1 MVKKIKINRALFDRA
16 DKYTSKYKTKPGL
29 TEAVIR
35 EISAQKQEPKY
46 MLEKRLLAFELFKK
60 TPLPKW
66 GPNLSNLNLDEII
79 YYVRPGTE
87 EKTSWEEVPEEIKKT
102 FDRLGLPEAEKQALA
117 GVGAQ
122 YDSDVVYHNLQKT
135 LRDQGVIF
143 ENMDVAVQEYPDMVK
158 KHFMTN
164 CVPISDHK
172 FAMLHG
178 AVWSGGTFIYVPKGV
193 KVELP
198 LQAYFRMNA
207 ESGGQFEHTLI
218 IVDEGADVQY
228 IEGCSAPRYSK
239 NSIHAGCVE
248 IFVGENAKMR
258 YYSIENWSKNT
269 YNLNTKRA
277 LVEKNGTVEWIS
289 GNLGSGV
296 TMLYPC
302 SILRGEGA
310 KSDNLG
316 IAYSGE
322 GQDQDIGA
330 KTIHVAPNTS
340 SITKSRSI
348 SAYGGRSTFRGLVK
362 ISKNAKNSKAI
373 VICDGLLMD
382 EKSSC
387 NTIPSMDI
395 YNNEV
400 EAAHEA
406 RVGKIGDEEIFYLMS
421 KGISEE
427 RAIQLI
433 VAGFI
438 EPIVKVL
445 PFEYA
450 LELNRLIEMEM
461 DGSII

>member
-16 DKYTSKYKTKPGL
+16 DKDTSKYKTKPGL

-35 EISAQKQEPKY
+35 EISAQKREPKW
-46 MLEKRLLAFELFKK
+46 MREKRLLAFELFQK

-87 EKTSWEEVPEEIKKT
+87 EKTSWEEVQEEIKKT

-143 ENMDVAVQEYPDMVK
+143 ENMDIAVQKYPDMVK

-310 KSDNLG
+310 KSDSLG
-316 IAYSGE
+316 IAYAGE
-322 GQDQDIGA
+322 GQVQDVGA
-330 KTIHVAPNTS
+330 KAIHLAPKTS
-340 SITKSRSI
+340 SIIVSKSIYAS
-348 SAYGGRSTFRGLVK
+348 GGRSVYRGLVK
-362 ISKNAKNSKAI
+362 ITKNATDAKTS
-373 VICDGLLMD
+373 VTCDGLMID
-382 EKSSC
+382 KTSSC
-387 NTIPSMDI
+387 ATIPEMDV
-395 YNNEV
+395 YNDQV
-400 EAAHEA
+400 EAVHEA
-406 RVGKIGDEEIFYLMS
+406 REGKIGEDEVFYLMS
-421 KGISEE
+421 RGLSEE
-427 RAIQLI
+427 RATQLV

-438 EPIVKVL
+438 EPIVKSL
-445 PFEYA
+445 PLEYA

-461 DGSII
+461 EGSVV

>member
-1 MVKKIKINRALFDRA
+1 M
-16 DKYTSKYKTKPGL
+16 KY
-29 TEAVIR
+29 
-35 EISAQKQEPKY
+35 
-46 MLEKRLLAFELFKK
+46 F
-60 TPLPKW
+60 
-66 GPNLSNLNLDEII
+66 
-79 YYVRPGTE
+79 
-87 EKTSWEEVPEEIKKT
+87 
-102 FDRLGLPEAEKQALA
+102 
-117 GVGAQ
+117 
-122 YDSDVVYHNLQKT
+122 
-135 LRDQGVIF
+135 
-143 ENMDVAVQEYPDMVK
+143 
-158 KHFMTN
+158 
-164 CVPISDHK
+164 
-172 FAMLHG
+172 
-178 AVWSGGTFIYVPKGV
+178 
-193 KVELP
+193 
-198 LQAYFRMNA
+198 
-207 ESGGQFEHTLI
+207 
-218 IVDEGADVQY
+218 
-228 IEGCSAPRYSK
+228 
-239 NSIHAGCVE
+239 
-248 IFVGENAKMR
+248 
-258 YYSIENWSKNT
+258 SIENWSKNT

-277 LVEKNGTVEWIS
+277 LVEKNATMEWVS

-461 DGSII
+461 EGSII